1 MSGCN
6 TNGTTPQYADD
17 YFTIDVTVEYQNP
30 QAPYELELSGFLLN
44 QPISATVTPNSTSYT
59 FNGVQM
65 RADLTTIGS
74 SYGINLTASFPG
86 TGCSKSFYDVGPE
99 EFQSNGQPYNPP
111 RHKNAPR
118 PCSVC
123 LGPEGTIGGSYP
135 GCWPDETDPAY
146 TNEFAP
152 DVNYP
157 EVTPERYI
165 KVILHVF
172 QKEDPSNL
180 NQYIVNPTNPD
191 NYTQEHVQLFK
202 SWFDDPGG
210 VNGFMSNLCDDPNDY
225 SPWMKDSRIRFLLE
239 FGEEGKDIFFHPDN
253 SGWGIGW
260 YPCSSTLG
268 GSNLSYSSQVK
279 EKYVTGGSQGNQW
292 ASFLPQSYIDYISLP
307 NQQNAFHVFITR
319 GTWHDVNNDGVP
331 DEDPYSPGATD
342 CYQFWQGAYVWP
354 SDVECDTNN
363 DPQTTPV
370 QFMYGNYEQYLR
382 YTLGSN
388 YQGSVYAPD
397 PPNDPVTLGNQL
409 MGEVFHVLSVDHVSP
424 LQAHKVHY
432 NGDDGCD
439 DTPWEDNLNQLGCN
453 FESRCALTECQIA
466 RMHRVFAENHP
477 AFERFPDG
485 NGGFAMTPE
494 LCVISRSDI
503 VVPDGADIVWTL
515 PQQLSSN
522 IIIKDGGKLSVYGDL
537 GMPKDAQ
544 ILVEPGGEL
553 FIEGA
558 RIYNNCSGNLW
569 QGIIVQGNPAQHQ
582 YKLFGQRYQGFV
594 SMQDATVEGAEVAVR
609 LYDPANPLGTS
620 GGVVVATNSSFYNNL
635 QAVSFTTYH
644 NFNPLNGNKPAGNLS
659 RFSECTFDID
669 DAFQGDIS
677 LFRAHASL
685 RNVEG
690 VYFTSCNFSNNSSV
704 SNLYQ
709 RGDGIKAF
717 QAGFTVNAKCT
728 SGQLPCE
735 GYLRGSFRGFNA
747 GVRASLG
754 SATPFRISR
763 TDFSGNGRGI
773 FAFKSDLAY
782 VVLNNFEV
790 GSMYKAAV
798 IDSFIGVQLTSCT
811 GYKVEENTLQ
821 PLPTG
826 LPANAKTIG
835 VLIQSSGPQ
844 PNEEYKNTFAALD
857 YASLANGG
865 NRGADN
871 IGLQYLCNDN
881 SAGNLKYDFAV
892 PEENWNPYA
901 GVAGNQGS
909 AQEAAGNTFTP
920 MPALPESHFLNQ
932 AAPLTYF
939 YFTNAP
945 TNVSSAVQVLP
956 SSGNNTCPSKLPN
969 NEDKLGE
976 NEKQQYQSEV
986 TSGGTAPEMSFAANM
1001 LVRDYLVDSSA
1012 IDYDSARLWLAAKG
1026 YLYDHFLIVDTW
1038 LQQQEPDSALTA
1050 LDAIPQ
1056 TLVLEGRDQSEYNY
1070 FDSLKTLQI
1079 TALQQGQTEQQMAD
1093 TYETTLADI
1102 ANAGDYYASAQAQNL
1117 LNEYKGYSYQPAII
1131 LPSGGQQGL
1140 KLPEEVTIQQT
1151 EGLQLR
1157 AVPNPAKNFV
1167 DVYYRL
1173 DSDYSQVHA
1182 TLSDI
1187 SGSILQSVLLSDQ
1200 AGTQQFDVSKLA
1212 RGVYLITLEADGQ
1225 RLLTT
1230 RVVIVK

>member
-1 MSGCN
+1 MATVDHPGTNSHIGGPNPN
-6 TNGTTPQYADD
+6 TN
-17 YFTIDVTVEYQNP
+17 
-30 QAPYELELSGFLLN
+30 
-44 QPISATVTPNSTSYT
+44 
-59 FNGVQM
+59 
-65 RADLTTIGS
+65 
-74 SYGINLTASFPG
+74 
-86 TGCSKSFYDVGPE
+86 
-99 EFQSNGQPYNPP
+99 
-111 RHKNAPR
+111 
-118 PCSVC
+118 
-123 LGPEGTIGGSYP
+123 
-135 GCWPDETDPAY
+135 
-146 TNEFAP
+146 
-152 DVNYP
+152 
-157 EVTPERYI
+157 
-165 KVILHVF
+165 
-172 QKEDPSNL
+172 
-180 NQYIVNPTNPD
+180 
-191 NYTQEHVQLFK
+191 
-202 SWFDDPGG
+202 
-210 VNGFMSNLCDDPNDY
+210 
-225 SPWMKDSRIRFLLE
+225 
-239 FGEEGKDIFFHPDN
+239 
-253 SGWGIGW
+253 
-260 YPCSSTLG
+260 
-268 GSNLSYSSQVK
+268 
-279 EKYVTGGSQGNQW
+279 
-292 ASFLPQSYIDYISLP
+292 
-307 NQQNAFHVFITR
+307 
-319 GTWHDVNNDGVP
+319 
-331 DEDPYSPGATD
+331 
-342 CYQFWQGAYVWP
+342 
-354 SDVECDTNN
+354 
-363 DPQTTPV
+363 
-370 QFMYGNYEQYLR
+370 
-382 YTLGSN
+382 
-388 YQGSVYAPD
+388 
-397 PPNDPVTLGNQL
+397 
-409 MGEVFHVLSVDHVSP
+409 
-424 LQAHKVHY
+424 
-432 NGDDGCD
+432 DGCD
-439 DTPWEDNLNQLGCN
+439 DTPYPATENNMMDSSLPTEQ
-453 FESRCALTECQIA
+453 RCALTQCQLG
-466 RMHRVFAENHP
+466 RMHHFLQNNQPVWLRTAENNFAYP
-477 AFERFPDG
+477 AVTQFCQTSLPDI
-485 NGGFAMTPE
+485 E
-494 LCVISRSDI
+494 I
-503 VVPDGADIVWTL
+503 PDGADVEWKNPRQLRSNLIVR
-515 PQQLSSN
+515 S
-522 IIIKDGGKLSVYGDL
+522 GGKLTIRCDL

-544 ILVEPGGEL
+544 IVVEPGGEL

-558 RIYNNCSGNLW
+558 RIYNNCSGDLW

-609 LYDPANPLGTS
+609 LYDPADPLGTS

-635 QAVSFTTYH
+635 QSVSFTTYH

-735 GYLRGSFRGFNA
+735 GYLNGSFRGFDT
-747 GVRASLG
+747 GVRVSLG
-754 SATPFRISR
+754 SATPFRIMR
-763 TDFSGNGRGI
+763 TDFSGNGRGV

-782 VVLNNFEV
+782 VVQSNFEV

-798 IDSFIGVQLTSCT
+798 VDSFIGVQLTSCT

-821 PLPTG
+821 PLPSG

-835 VLIQSSGPQ
+835 MLIQSSGPQ
-844 PNEEYKNTFAALD
+844 PNEQYKNTFAALE

-871 IGLQYLCNDN
+871 TGLQYLCNDN

-945 TNVSSAVQVLP
+945 TNISVSSVFTQQ
-956 SSGNNTCPSKLPN
+956 STEQNDCPSKLPN
-969 NEDKLGE
+969 KEDKLGE

-986 TSGGTAPEMSFAANM
+986 TSGGTAHEMSFAANM

-1038 LQQQEPDSALTA
+1038 LQQQEPDSAQTA

-1093 TYETTLADI
+1093 ANETTLADI
-1102 ANAGDYYASAQAQNL
+1102 ADAGDYYASAQAQNL